1 MTRFPDDPIFQIIR
15 SPDLKLWLW
24 LRYVV
29 SLVVIGLAV
38 QTTEQQFNQ
47 LSIHFNNNFSLLDFF
62 YYISLNPV
70 LFLLCVGECPLN
82 EIHHAKLVALANKAD
97 MRS

>member
-1 MTRFPDDPIFQIIR
+1 
-15 SPDLKLWLW
+15 
-24 LRYVV
+24 V
-29 SLVVIGLAV
+29 SLVVIGFAV

-47 LSIHFNNNFSLLDFF
+47 LSVRFNNNFLPLDFF

-70 LFLLCVGECPLN
+70 LFFLCVGERPLN
-82 EIHHAKLVALANKAD
+82 EIHHAKLVALANKTD

>member
-1 MTRFPDDPIFQIIR
+1 M
-15 SPDLKLWLW
+15 
-24 LRYVV
+24 
-29 SLVVIGLAV
+29 SLVIIGFAV

-47 LSIHFNNNFSLLDFF
+47 LSVRFNNNFLPFDIF

-70 LFLLCVGECPLN
+70 LFLLCVGERPLN